1 MDNKEYKYDA
11 FISYRHCDLDKFVA
25 ENLHKV
31 LETYELPKNV
41 KEKLGI
47 TGRTIKRVFRDQ
59 DELPLSS
66 NLEDPIIDA
75 LNQSKYLIV
84 ICSPRLKDS
93 LWCKKEIQTF
103 KKLRGRKNIFCVLV
117 EGEPVDSF
125 PEEVCFD
132 EVLTKDKNGKTK
144 LEKKPVEPLA
154 ADVRGEN
161 KKEVLRKIKEEK
173 LRLIAPMYNLD
184 YDDLKQRH
192 KMRKMHQVIIT
203 STCIAAFCL
212 LFALYSTFMFL
223 KINSQQKKLKL
234 NQALNLS
241 KESASKLNKD
251 SRTAAI
257 SKAYSALTKY
267 NGVKMPYTADA
278 EYALSEA
285 LGVYDIGTTFKAT
298 AELKTEGV
306 VDYIKASPNQKYG
319 LVYDE
324 AEELTLFDTKTLKKL
339 DTFGNINGF
348 AFSVEQFTF
357 IGNKKIAYINNDGS
371 VVIYDIKS
379 GKKLKEIKKLK
390 HSYVSI
396 FSDREGKYLVI
407 NSTDRAILYDTDK
420 FDKVGEFKVSN
431 SITREMRF
439 TNDSKYVFIG
449 NSEGTLSISGKDN
462 ITIHV
467 LSTDDFKEVDKFEIN
482 ARYITDIA
490 DNDKGTVFIL
500 ANQSISTD
508 MTMQVYAYSYKNN
521 KVNWNRSFDEN
532 WGTHIQ
538 LSLADGVNN
547 LAVTSAST
555 AKILNQSNGDTIDV
569 FNLKSEA
576 IGILA
581 SYTTDLFATFTE
593 EGLVNF
599 LNVKAGDNI
608 VLGDFINLKL
618 KNYTNVVQTEDGY
631 LLTALNDNRVISYTK
646 LKGKVLKEK
655 DEVKTK
661 LISDDS
667 IKISDQDKVKK
678 EFNIKKKNLVDTMM
692 YDKKKTL
699 LFVSYKDDTLGIY
712 SVKDKKFLK
721 MINDIKSC
729 NHYFGKDKMGR
740 IYIGNMS
747 DSYII
752 DKEYNKVGHI
762 KALVELNSKKNNV
775 TVNYNNKSYTMPIYS
790 LDDLLKEAKSYL
802 K

>member
-1 MDNKEYKYDA
+1 MENKEYKYDA

-31 LETYELPKNV
+31 LETYELPKNI

-47 TGRTIKRVFRDQ
+47 NGRTIKRVFRDQ

-66 NLEDPIIDA
+66 NLEDPIVDA

-103 KKLRGRKNIFCVLV
+103 KKLRGRKNIFCVLI

-125 PEEVCFD
+125 PEEVCYD

-161 KKEVLRKIKEEK
+161 KKEVLKKIKEEK

-192 KMRKMHQVIIT
+192 KLRKMHQVIVT
-203 STCIAAFCL
+203 STCVAAFCL
-212 LFALYSTFMFL
+212 LFAVYSTFMFL

-257 SKAYSALTKY
+257 KKAYSALTKY
-267 NGVKMPYTADA
+267 NGFKMPYTADA

-298 AELKTEGV
+298 AEMKTEGV
-306 VDYIKASPNQKYG
+306 VDYIKVSPNQKYG

-324 AEELTLFDTKTLKKL
+324 AEELTLFDTKTLKKI
-339 DTFGNINGF
+339 DTYGNINGF
-348 AFSVEQFTF
+348 AFSNEQFTF
-357 IGNKKIAYINNDGS
+357 IGNKRIAYINNDGS
-371 VVIYDIKS
+371 TVIYDIKS
-379 GKKLKEIKKLK
+379 GKKLKEIKKIK
-390 HSYVSI
+390 NGFVSI
-396 FSDREGKYLVI
+396 ASDSEGKYLVI
-407 NSTDRAILYDTDK
+407 NSTDRAILYDADK
-420 FDKVGEFKVSN
+420 LDKIGEFKVSGG
-431 SITREMRF
+431 ITREMRF
-439 TNDSKYVFIG
+439 TSDGKYVFVG
-449 NSEGTLSISGKDN
+449 SNSGELVIKGKDN

-467 LSTDDFKEVDKFEIN
+467 LNTSNLKEIDKFEID
-482 ARYITDIA
+482 ARYITDIK
-490 DNDKGTVFIL
+490 DNDNGSIFIL
-500 ANQSISTD
+500 ANQSVDID
-508 MTMQVYAYSYKNN
+508 MTMQVYSYSYKNN
-521 KVNWNRSFDEN
+521 KINWNRSFNEC

-547 LAVTSAST
+547 LAVTSSSS
-555 AKILNQSNGDTIDV
+555 AKILSQSDGSTIDT

-576 IGILA
+576 VGILA
-581 SYTTDLFATFTE
+581 SYTTDLYATFSK
-593 EGLVNF
+593 EGVVNF

-618 KNYTNVVQTEDGY
+618 KNYTAVVQSEDGY
-631 LLTALNDNRVISYTK
+631 LLTNENDNRVISYTK
-646 LKGKVLKEK
+646 LKGKVLDEK
-655 DEVKTK
+655 DETKTK
-661 LISDDS
+661 LVSDDS
-667 IKISDQDKVKK
+667 VKISDQDKVKK
-678 EFNIKKKNLVDTMM
+678 DFNIKKKNLVDTMM

-699 LFVSYKDDTLGIY
+699 LFVSYKDNTLGIY
-712 SVKDKKFLK
+712 SVKDKKLLK

-747 DSYII
+747 DAYII

-762 KALVELNSKKNNV
+762 KALYELDSKNNKV
-775 TVNYNNKSYTMPIYS
+775 TVNYDNKSYTMPIYS